1 MKNNTAVYDARTL
14 GMGRMLVLGFQH
26 MFAMFGATILVP
38 TITGLSVSA
47 TLLFAG
53 LGTLLFHWFTKWKV
67 PAFLGSSFAFLGG
80 YATVVT
86 MGTELGMSQ
95 SEALPYACVG
105 VVAAGLLYF
114 VLAAAVKAFGVKRV
128 MKLFPPV
135 VTGPIIIS
143 IGLILAGTAIKS
155 ILSCWWV
162 ALIAILV
169 VIICN
174 IWGKGMIKIIPILL
188 GVLVSYIVAA
198 FAGQVDGAKINE
210 AAWIGLPFQ
219 WQDTGM
225 YAISVGR
232 WDFLLTAIIAIM
244 PIAIA
249 TMIEHIGDICAI
261 GSTTDRNYLE
271 EPGLHRT
278 LMGDGA
284 ATVLAS
290 LFGAPANTTYGE
302 NTGVLNLTRV
312 FDPRVVRIAAVIAVL
327 FSFSPKFA
335 ALIGCMPAATIG
347 GVSLI
352 LYGMISSVGIR
363 SLVENHV
370 DLTDSR
376 NLIITALT
384 ITLAVGISYGCEGG
398 ALQFGAIGISG
409 LACAAIIGILA
420 AVILPDNE
428 KKEYANLMS
437 YAEMTRTEYQILLML
452 YVANI
457 DGKIQDEE
465 LSVMLQ
471 KTNPETLAKVREIFA
486 RMSDREVVECIRE
499 NKVRFASKQSDH
511 DQLIGDIRSVL
522 GADNNIASKTDYI
535 CVAIEKLLV

>member
-1 MKNNTAVYDARTL
+1 MENTTAVYDARTL
-14 GMGRMLVLGFQH
+14 GKGRMLVLGFQH
-26 MFAMFGATILVP
+26 LFAMFGATILVP

-53 LGTLLFHWFTKWKV
+53 LGTILFHWFTKWKV

-80 YATVVT
+80 YATVVA

-95 SEALPYACVG
+95 AEALPYACVG

-114 VLAAAVKAFGVKRV
+114 VLAAMVKAFGVRKV
-128 MKLFPPV
+128 MRLFPPV
-135 VTGPIIIS
+135 VTGPIVIS

-155 ILSCWWV
+155 ILTCWWV
-162 ALIAILV
+162 ALVAILV
-169 VIICN
+169 VIACN

-188 GVLVSYIVAA
+188 GVLVSYVVAA
-198 FAGQVDGAKINE
+198 FAGKVDGTVIRE

-219 WQDTGM
+219 WSNTGLF
-225 YAISVGR
+225 ALTTGR

-244 PIAIA
+244 PIALA

-271 EPGLHRT
+271 DPGLHRT

-312 FDPRVVRIAAVIAVL
+312 FDPMVVRIAAVIAVL
-327 FSFSPKFA
+327 LSFSPKFA
-335 ALIGCMPAATIG
+335 ALIYAMPAATIG

-370 DLTDSR
+370 DLTESR
-376 NLIITALT
+376 NLIICALT
-384 ITLAVGISYGCEGG
+384 ITLAIGISYGCDGG
-398 ALQFGAIGISG
+398 ALHFGAIGISG

-420 AVILPDNE
+420 AVILPDRE
-428 KKEYANLMS
+428 RKEFANIAS
-437 YAEMTRTEYQILLML
+437 YADMTKEEYQTLLML

-457 DGKIQDEE
+457 DGKIEDGEV
-465 LSVMLQ
+465 SVMLQ
-471 KTNPETLAKVREIFA
+471 KSSPATYNRVNAMFE
-486 RMSDREVVECIRE
+486 RMSEQEVVECIRV
-499 NKVRFASKQSDH
+499 NKNRFATRD
-511 DQLIGDIRSVL
+511 
-522 GADNNIASKTDYI
+522 ADRQKMLDDLRAVVKADERLATMTDY
-535 CVAIEKLLV
+535 VVGAIEKLLV

>member
-1 MKNNTAVYDARTL
+1 MAKLSTNEAVYDARQL
-14 GMGRMLVLGFQH
+14 GKGRMLVLGLQH

-53 LGTLLFHWFTKWKV
+53 LGTLLFHWFTKMKV

-80 YATVVT
+80 YATVVA
-86 MGTELGMSQ
+86 MGTEMGMTQ

-114 VLAAAVKAFGVKRV
+114 VLAAAFKLFGVHRV

-143 IGLILAGTAIKS
+143 IGLILAGTAVKS
-155 ILSCWWV
+155 ILTNWWV

-174 IWGKGMIKIIPILL
+174 IWGRGMIKIIPILL
-188 GVLVSYIVAA
+188 GVLASYVVAA
-198 FAGQVDGAKINE
+198 IFGQLEPGKVQALHD

-219 WQDTGM
+219 WQNTGM
-225 YAISVGR
+225 YALGSGN
-232 WDFLLTAIIAIM
+232 WSFLITAIVAIM
-244 PIAIA
+244 PIALA
-249 TMIEHIGDICAI
+249 TMIEHIGDMCAI
-261 GSTTDRNYLE
+261 SSTCNRNYLE
-271 EPGLHRT
+271 DPGLHRT

-312 FDPRVVRIAAVIAVL
+312 FDPRVIRIAAVVAII

-335 ALIGCMPAATIG
+335 ALIYAMPTATIG

-352 LYGMISSVGIR
+352 LYGMISSVGVR
-363 SLVENHV
+363 SLVENQV

-398 ALQFGAIGISG
+398 ALQFGKIGISG
-409 LACAAIIGILA
+409 LAVAAIVGIMA
-420 AVILPDNE
+420 AVVLPGKGGMDDTVDVKQIDEIE
-428 KKEYANLMS
+428 KKSE
-437 YAEMTRTEYQILLML
+437 
-452 YVANI
+452 
-457 DGKIQDEE
+457 
-465 LSVMLQ
+465 
-471 KTNPETLAKVREIFA
+471 
-486 RMSDREVVECIRE
+486 
-499 NKVRFASKQSDH
+499 
-511 DQLIGDIRSVL
+511 
-522 GADNNIASKTDYI
+522 
-535 CVAIEKLLV
+535 